1 MPRRSTI
8 AQMPRRSLLSRSFDA
23 KIRQISILPTT
34 KDDILSKNFN
44 LSQYF
49 DTKQAYFIA
58 ILSSIDTFLQQISLT
73 HYSSATLCHAA
84 TCIAT
89 IGTLISVHA
98 PRYAH

>member
-1 MPRRSTI
+1 
-8 AQMPRRSLLSRSFDA
+8 MPRRSLLYRSFAA

-49 DTKQAYFIA
+49 DTKQAYFVAFLLLMGI
-58 ILSSIDTFLQQISLT
+58 FLQQISLGY
-73 HYSSATLCHAA
+73 YSMATLCHASTCTA
-84 TCIAT
+84 TND
-89 IGTLISVHA
+89 TLILEHS